1 MRMAGV
7 ESQLDL
13 NGKELTPISG
23 KDIFMAQNLKTDSL
37 EIRSAVHDVDV
48 DTDGVDRRG
57 FLSCMAWAGTGLVW
71 AASGGILSSLAF
83 GQQPASSAPADFTFV
98 QLSDSHIGFNK
109 APNQNVNATLERAIA
124 EINALPERPALLLHT
139 GDLTH
144 LSKAEE
150 FDTCDQLVRRAK
162 VGRAFYVPGE
172 HDVFADD
179 AKLYLERYGKGARGN
194 GWHSFDYRGV
204 HFIGLVN
211 VMNLK
216 AGGLGAIGAEQL
228 NWLRNDVFGLA
239 ASTPIVV
246 FAHVPLW
253 TVYPA
258 WGWGTEDSAQA
269 LGLLK
274 RFGSV
279 TVLNGHIHQI
289 LQKVEGNITFHTA
302 RSTAFP
308 QPEPGKALGPGPIKN
323 VAADKLKQMLGISRV
338 SYVERRHSLAIVDT
352 TLDG

>member
-1 MRMAGV
+1 MTKNPGTNSPEPRSCAY
-7 ESQLDL
+7 
-13 NGKELTPISG
+13 
-23 KDIFMAQNLKTDSL
+23 DIDTD
-37 EIRSAVHDVDV
+37 A
-48 DTDGVDRRG
+48 DGVDRRG

-71 AASGGILSSLAF
+71 AMSGGVLSSRTF
-83 GQQPASSAPADFTFV
+83 GQPLGGSASADFTFV

-109 APNQNVNATLERAIA
+109 APNQDVSATLERAVA

-139 GDLTH
+139 GDITH
-144 LSKAEE
+144 LAKAEE
-150 FDTCDQLVRRAK
+150 FDICDQIVRRAK

-179 AKLYLERYGKGARGN
+179 AKLYLERYGKGSRGN

-216 AGGLGAIGAEQL
+216 AGGLGAIGGEQF
-228 NWLRNDVFGLA
+228 NWLRNDVAGLS

-253 TVYPA
+253 TVYPQ
-258 WGWGTEDSAQA
+258 WGWGTEDSVQA
-269 LGLLK
+269 LDLLK

-308 QPEPGKALGPGPIKN
+308 QPEPGNAAGPGPIKN
-323 VAADKLKQMLGISRV
+323 VAADKLKQMLGISRI
-338 SYVERRHSLAIVDT
+338 SYIERQHSLAIIDT
-352 TLDG
+352 TLDDAKS